1 MRTMRDFCGWMSAE
15 PAPGMAWRETL
26 ASIMAQ
32 RGQAGDGLDV
42 RRAANGLV
50 AASGSLCRLA
60 EREGVLALISGR
72 PRFAGPLRAGE
83 DAATRV
89 LDLWHER
96 GADTP
101 NAIQGSFALAIVDT
115 PRRETLLAIDR
126 LGIETLAFAQAG
138 ATLVFSNRADLV
150 AAHPEVAAGLDPQ
163 GLFNYLYFTMV
174 PAPGTIFKDV
184 EKLLPAQRLHW
195 RHGRIERAFYWHLV
209 YRDEPRHDFEEQ
221 AGDFRQLLRD
231 GIERARG
238 ADEVS
243 AFLSGGTDSSTV
255 AGLLTELQG
264 KPART
269 YSLGFEAEGFDEM
282 EYARIAARH
291 FGLDSRE
298 YYLTAKDVLDII
310 PRVARQYDEPFANES
325 AVSAY
330 LCAKLAAD
338 DGYRVMLGGD
348 GGDEILGGNERYA
361 KQKIF
366 EFYGRIPGWIR
377 GGLIEPF
384 VALPGIDR
392 VMPARKLKSYVRQ
405 ANVPLPDR
413 MEAYNFFHRQPLEAM
428 FTPEFLAQ
436 VDTGQ
441 PLVLLRDPY
450 ERADSRHF
458 INRMLHLDLKF
469 TLADNDLR
477 KVSAM
482 TEAAG
487 IEVRYPLLDDA
498 LVEFSGQVPPDWK
511 VKGNYLRWF
520 FKRAL
525 WDYLPKPILTKS
537 KHGFGLPFGIW
548 LRDDRALAE
557 HVRGR
562 LADLG
567 ERGWLRPDYIAQ
579 IQADHQNLHAT
590 YFGKMI
596 WMMLMLEEWV
606 AK

>member
-1 MRTMRDFCGWMSAE
+1 MKTMRDFCGWMSPE
-15 PAPGMAWRETL
+15 PAPEVAWRKTL
-26 ASIMAQ
+26 DSIMAQ
-32 RGQAGDGLDV
+32 RGRTGGGLEV
-42 RRAANGLV
+42 RLAANGLV
-50 AASGSLCRLA
+50 AATGALCQLA

-72 PRFAGPLRAGE
+72 PQFSEPLQSGE
-83 DAATRV
+83 EAATRV
-89 LDLWHER
+89 LNLWRER

-101 NAIQGSFALAIVDT
+101 KSIQGRFALVIVDT
-115 PRRETLLAIDR
+115 PRREALLAIDR
-126 LGIETLAFAQAG
+126 LGIETLAFAQTGAG
-138 ATLVFSNRADLV
+138 LVFSNRADLV
-150 AAHPEVAAGLDPQ
+150 AVHPEIEADLDPQ
-163 GLFNYLYFTMV
+163 GLLNYLYFTMV
-174 PAPGTIFKDV
+174 PAPGTIFQGV

-195 RHGRIERAFYWHLV
+195 RNGRAERGFYWHLA

-221 AGDFRQLLRD
+221 ARYFRQLLRD
-231 GIERARG
+231 GVERARG
-238 ADEVS
+238 SDEVS

-255 AGLLTELQG
+255 AGLLTEIQG

-269 YSLGFEAEGFDEM
+269 YSIGFEAEGFDEM

-291 FGLDSRE
+291 FGLDARE
-298 YYLTAKDVLDII
+298 YYLTPRDVLDII
-310 PRVARQYDEPFANES
+310 PLVARQYDEPFANES

-338 DGYRVMLGGD
+338 DGYRVILGGD

-366 EFYGRIPGWIR
+366 EFYGRIPGWVR

-392 VMPARKLKSYVRQ
+392 VMPTRKLKSYVRQ
-405 ANVPLPDR
+405 ASIPLPDR
-413 MEAYNFFHRQPLEAM
+413 MESYNFFHRQPLEAM

-436 VDTGQ
+436 VDPGR

-458 INRMLHLDLKF
+458 TNRMLHLDLKF

-487 IEVRYPLLDDA
+487 VEVRYPLLDDA

-511 VKGNYLRWF
+511 VKGNTLRWF

-525 WDYLPKPILTKS
+525 WDYLPRPILTKS

-579 IQADHQNLHAT
+579 IQSDHQNLHAT